1 MATVYRIQPPGL
13 ELNHQSE
20 TSCGDLADGVH
31 VFTSLEDAARGLAE
45 WVENPGEPEQEL
57 VTIACNDDD
66 LDDNGDYEGLLLYSG
81 CGRIVARR
89 SFKTWDEMR
98 AWFDTLA

>member
-13 ELNHQSE
+13 GLNHRSE
-20 TSCGDLADGVH
+20 CSTGDLADGVH
-31 VFTSLEDAARGLAE
+31 VFTSLEEAARGVAE
-45 WVENPGEPEQEL
+45 WVEHPGEPQQEL
-57 VTIACNDDD
+57 VTIEADEDD

-89 SFKTWDEMR
+89 RFENWQAMY
-98 AWFDTLA
+98 AYFDAIK

>member
-13 ELNHQSE
+13 GLNHQSE

-31 VFTSLEDAARGLAE
+31 VFSTLEEATRGVAE
-45 WVENPGEPEQEL
+45 WVENPGEPQQEL
-57 VTIACNDDD
+57 VTIECDDDD
-66 LDDNGDYEGLLLYSG
+66 LDDNGDYEGFLLYSG

-89 SFKTWDEMR
+89 RFENWDAMR
-98 AWFDTLA
+98 AYLDEQ